1 MKDTN
6 MDLLEQVIEKKLTN
20 IAEDNFHELEEK
32 KTEFNQAMEAID
44 KLNQMKR
51 FESDEK
57 QKVFNRKLEKAK
69 FEQTSEKA
77 RTDYVLEEKKLNTN
91 CALEEKKLE
100 ANAEQ
105 NKKNYFIDIAEK
117 IGVPIACAI
126 GGFFAQQYYMK
137 NVCQFEKDYTFTTT
151 PGKNIIRN
159 LFSWKK

>member
-100 ANAEQ
+100 ANAKQ
-105 NKKNYFIDIAEK
+105 NKKNYFI
-117 IGVPIACAI
+117 
-126 GGFFAQQYYMK
+126 
-137 NVCQFEKDYTFTTT
+137 
-151 PGKNIIRN
+151 
-159 LFSWKK
+159 KKRL